1 MTTPGALEASDPFTP
16 QARHL
21 AVVSGGS
28 GDPSQTRMLAERMAE
43 SASAALSEHGVVPQI
58 HLITLRELAVDIAQ
72 ALVTFAISPA
82 LRAAL
87 DEVAQADAVIAV
99 SPTYKASYSGLFK
112 SFWDLVEP
120 TSVVGVPVLLGATGG
135 TARHS
140 LMIDTAMRP
149 LFAYL
154 KARIVPTA
162 VFAASD
168 DWGEAAGVQAS
179 MRTDPLQSRIQAA
192 GRDLAEI
199 TLNRP
204 PRARAAAPAD
214 LDLEVTP
221 FEQLLNPGP

>member
-1 MTTPGALEASDPFTP
+1 MITPGALEASAPFTP

-112 SFWDLVEP
+112 SFWDLAEP

-168 DWGEAAGVQAS
+168 DWG
-179 MRTDPLQSRIQAA
+179 
-192 GRDLAEI
+192 
-199 TLNRP
+199 
-204 PRARAAAPAD
+204 
-214 LDLEVTP
+214 
-221 FEQLLNPGP
+221 

>member
-1 MTTPGALEASDPFTP
+1 
-16 QARHL
+16 
-21 AVVSGGS
+21 
-28 GDPSQTRMLAERMAE
+28 MAE

-58 HLITLRELAVDIAQ
+58 HLITLRELATDIAQ

-112 SFWDLVEP
+112 SFWDLAEP

-168 DWGEAAGVQAS
+168 DWGEAAGVQES
-179 MRTDPLQSRIQAA
+179 MRTDPLQSRIRAA

>member
-1 MTTPGALEASDPFTP
+1 MTTPSTLDASDPFTP

-58 HLITLRELAVDIAQ
+58 HLITLRELATDIAQ
-72 ALVTFAISPA
+72 ALVTFAISPD

-112 SFWDLVEP
+112 SFWDLAEP

-168 DWGEAAGVQAS
+168 DWGAAARARGH
-179 MRTDPLQSRIQAA
+179 RPGGDPL
-192 GRDLAEI
+192 
-199 TLNRP
+199 
-204 PRARAAAPAD
+204 
-214 LDLEVTP
+214 
-221 FEQLLNPGP
+221 